1 MSALQVE
8 FTQNLV
14 GTRSFSPSS
23 LDVLF
28 HFVWRAAS
36 GFLEKVLRSKIEP
49 KKTGVVASSPSS
61 AAPLGSDMVH
71 ISHHLSNHDNQR
83 SRSLKTEYPSYP
95 TSCLSRQLKPIHINE
110 RQPDARFCANAKA
123 VATRERYGAMRG
135 VSHVGHRIKFTRD
148 TTGSRTTGC
157 RTTGCRTTGCR
168 TTGCRTTG
176 CRTTGC
182 RTSDAQA
189 PNRGFNACAKSC
201 YPSKFGSNCSR

>member
-49 KKTGVVASSPSS
+49 KKTGVVASRPSS

-71 ISHHLSNHDNQR
+71 ISHHLSNHGNQR

-148 TTGSRTTGC
+148 TTGSRTTNC
-157 RTTGCRTTGCR
+157 RTTGCRTTGSRTSRCR
-168 TTGCRTTG
+168 S
-176 CRTTGC
+176 
-182 RTSDAQA
+182 SDAQA